1 MPTLRG
7 TLQRDADAIDA
18 TSASRWP
25 CLVDAV
31 DVVPRRYLNT
41 GFRVEATG
49 RDAELLRIL
58 KQRFGAGLVYEHAAS
73 SKPSKSNITGHFRAP
88 AFMDRGVTYFSI
100 DHVALGCVRR
110 GGVLYRIVGVRGLL
124 PQDMNF
130 HASGYEFVKVLGL
143 EAWVEDYLKNA
154 YCEVGVGGL
163 DKSKAVFEYRPKVFE
178 QGTGRRGG

>member
-1 MPTLRG
+1 MPTRRG

-25 CLVDAV
+25 CLVV

-58 KQRFGAGLVYEHAAS
+58 RERWGDELVFEHADS
-73 SKPSKSNITGHFRAP
+73 SRPGHIWGRFRAP
-88 AFMDRGVTYFSI
+88 DFMGRGVTYFDI

-110 GGVLYRIVGVRGLL
+110 RGVLHRIVGVRGLL
-124 PQDMNF
+124 PGDMNTN
-130 HASGYEFVKVLGL
+130 ASGYELVKVLGL
-143 EAWVEDYLKNA
+143 ETWVEEYRKNA
-154 YCEVGVGGL
+154 YCEKGVGGL
-163 DKSKAVFEYRPKVFE
+163 DKSEAVFDYRPNVFG
-178 QGTGRRGG
+178 QGAMRAL

>member
-1 MPTLRG
+1 MPTRRG
-7 TLQRDADAIDA
+7 TLQRDANAIDA
-18 TSASRWP
+18 TSACRWP

-58 KQRFGAGLVYEHAAS
+58 RERWGDGLVFEHADS
-73 SKPSKSNITGHFRAP
+73 SVPSHIAGRFWAP
-88 AFMDRGVTYFSI
+88 DFNGRGATYFSI

-130 HASGYEFVKVLGL
+130 HASGYEFVKALGL
-143 EAWVEDYLKNA
+143 ETWVEDYMRNA
-154 YCEVGVGGL
+154 YCEVGVGDL
-163 DKSKAVFEYRPKVFE
+163 DASEAVFDYRPNVFG
-178 QGTGRRGG
+178 QGAMRAI

>member
-1 MPTLRG
+1 MPTRRG
-7 TLQRDADAIDA
+7 TFQRDADAIDA

-58 KQRFGAGLVYEHAAS
+58 KERWGEKLEFVHAPS
-73 SKPSKSNITGHFRAP
+73 SKAGNIAGHFRAP
-88 AFMDRGVTYFSI
+88 DFMGRGETSFSI

-110 GGVLYRIVGVRGLL
+110 KGVLYRIVGFRGLL

-130 HASGYEFVKVLGL
+130 HASGYEFIKVLGL
-143 EAWVEDYLKNA
+143 EAWVAEYLRTA
-154 YCEVGVGGL
+154 YYKAGVGGV
-163 DKSKAVFEYRPKVFE
+163 DKSKAVFDYRP
-178 QGTGRRGG
+178 QPLARAMRRGA

>member
-58 KQRFGAGLVYEHAAS
+58 RKRWGADLVFEHAPS
-73 SKPSKSNITGHFRAP
+73 SNPGQSNIAGHFRAP

-110 GGVLYRIVGVRGLL
+110 KGVLYRIVGVRGLL
-124 PQDMNF
+124 PGDMNTF
-130 HASGYEFVKVLGL
+130 ASGYEFVKALGL
-143 EAWVEDYLKNA
+143 ETWVEEYRKNA
-154 YCEVGVGGL
+154 YCEAGVGGL
-163 DKSKAVFEYRPKVFE
+163 DKSKAVYGYRPDLSR
-178 QGTGRRGG
+178 QGAMRAI

>member
-18 TSASRWP
+18 TSASQWP
-25 CLVDAV
+25 CLVDTV
-31 DVVPRRYLNT
+31 DDVPRRHPNT

-49 RDAELLRIL
+49 RDAELLHIL
-58 KQRFGAGLVYEHAAS
+58 KKKWGAGLVFVHAPS
-73 SKPSKSNITGHFRAP
+73 SEPGGQAGIKGRFRAP
-88 AFMDRGVTYFSI
+88 NFMGHGETYFDL

-110 GGVLYRIVGVRGLL
+110 DGVLYRIVGVRGLL
-124 PQDMNF
+124 PGDMNQ

-143 EAWVEDYLKNA
+143 EAWVEEYRKNA

-163 DKSKAVFEYRPKVFE
+163 DKSKAVFNYRPKLFQ
-178 QGTGRRGG
+178 QGGMRPV

>member
-1 MPTLRG
+1 M
-7 TLQRDADAIDA
+7 
-18 TSASRWP
+18 ASRWP

-49 RDAELLRIL
+49 RDAKLLDIL
-58 KQRFGAGLVYEHAAS
+58 KGKWGADLVFEHAPS
-73 SKPSKSNITGHFRAP
+73 SKTGDFMGRFWAP
-88 AFMDRGVTYFSI
+88 DFMGRGATYLSI

-110 GGVLYRIVGVRGLL
+110 DGVLYRIVGVRGLL

-130 HASGYEFVKVLGL
+130 HASGYEFVKTLGL

-154 YCEVGVGGL
+154 YCEVGVGDL
-163 DKSKAVFEYRPKVFE
+163 DASEAVFDYRPNVFG
-178 QGTGRRGG
+178 QGDMRPV

>member
-1 MPTLRG
+1 MPTRRG

-58 KQRFGAGLVYEHAAS
+58 KVKWGAGLVFEHAPS
-73 SKPSKSNITGHFRAP
+73 SRAGHIQGQFRAP
-88 AFMDRGVTYFSI
+88 DFMGGGVTYFSI

-130 HASGYEFVKVLGL
+130 HASGYEFIKVLGL
-143 EAWVEDYLKNA
+143 ESWVEEYLRTA

-163 DKSKAVFEYRPKVFE
+163 DKSKAVFDYRPKLLA
-178 QGTGRRGG
+178 QKAKRRV

>member
-1 MPTLRG
+1 MPTRRG

-58 KQRFGAGLVYEHAAS
+58 RERWGEGLVFEHANS
-73 SKPSKSNITGHFRAP
+73 SARGHIEGRFWAP
-88 AFMDRGVTYFSI
+88 DFMDRGATYFSI

-124 PQDMNF
+124 PQDMNY

-143 EAWVEDYLKNA
+143 EAWVEDHLKNA
-154 YCEVGVGGL
+154 YCEVGVGDL
-163 DKSKAVFEYRPKVFE
+163 DASKAVFDYRPKLLA
-178 QGTGRRGG
+178 QKAKRRV

>member
-1 MPTLRG
+1 MRTRRG

-25 CLVDAV
+25 CRLDGVNA
-31 DVVPRRYLNT
+31 VPRRRSNT

-58 KQRFGAGLVYEHAAS
+58 KERWGEELVFEHSDS
-73 SKPSKSNITGHFRAP
+73 SEPGGICGRFRAP
-88 AFMDRGVTYFSI
+88 DFMDRGETYFSI

-130 HASGYEFVKVLGL
+130 HASGYEFVKALGL
-143 EAWVEDYLKNA
+143 EAWVEDYMRNA
-154 YCEVGVGGL
+154 YCEVGVGDL
-163 DKSKAVFEYRPKVFE
+163 DASEAVFDYRPKLFQ
-178 QGTGRRGG
+178 QGTMRPV

>member
-1 MPTLRG
+1 MPTRRG

-18 TSASRWP
+18 TSACRWP

-58 KQRFGAGLVYEHAAS
+58 RKRWGADLVFEHAPS
-73 SKPSKSNITGHFRAP
+73 SKPWKSSIEGRFRVP
-88 AFMDRGVTYFSI
+88 DFMGRGVTYFDI

-110 GGVLYRIVGVRGLL
+110 KGVLYRIVGVRGLL
-124 PQDMNF
+124 PGDMNTF
-130 HASGYEFVKVLGL
+130 ASGYEFVKALGL
-143 EAWVEDYLKNA
+143 EAWVEDYRKNA
-154 YCEVGVGGL
+154 YCEVGVGDL
-163 DKSKAVFEYRPKVFE
+163 DASEALFDYRPNVLG
-178 QGTGRRGG
+178 QGAMRRGG

>member
-1 MPTLRG
+1 MPTQRG

-18 TSASRWP
+18 TSASQWP

-58 KQRFGAGLVYEHAAS
+58 KGRWGEKLEFVHAPS
-73 SKPSKSNITGHFRAP
+73 SKAGNIAGHFRAP
-88 AFMDRGVTYFSI
+88 DFMGRGETSFSI

-110 GGVLYRIVGVRGLL
+110 ADGLYRIVAVRGLL
-124 PQDMNF
+124 PQAMNF
-130 HASGYEFVKVLGL
+130 HASGYEFIKVLGL
-143 EAWVEDYLKNA
+143 ESWVEEYLRTA
-154 YCEVGVGGL
+154 YYKVGVGGL
-163 DKSKAVFEYRPKVFE
+163 DKSRALFDYRPDAF
-178 QGTGRRGG
+178 RGGAMRPV

>member
-1 MPTLRG
+1 VRTRRG

-18 TSASRWP
+18 TSACRWP

-58 KQRFGAGLVYEHAAS
+58 RERWGEELVFEHSDS
-73 SKPSKSNITGHFRAP
+73 SVRGHINGRFRAP
-88 AFMDRGVTYFSI
+88 AFMDRGETYFSI

-110 GGVLYRIVGVRGLL
+110 DGVLYRIVGVRGLL
-124 PQDMNF
+124 PQDMNN
-130 HASGYEFVKVLGL
+130 HASGYEFIKVLGL
-143 EAWVEDYLKNA
+143 EAWVEEYRKNA
-154 YCEVGVGGL
+154 YCEVGVGDL
-163 DKSKAVFEYRPKVFE
+163 DASEAVFDYRP
-178 QGTGRRGG
+178 QPLARAAIRRGG

>member
-58 KQRFGAGLVYEHAAS
+58 KERWGEELVFEHSDS
-73 SKPSKSNITGHFRAP
+73 SRPGQSNIFGHFRAP
-88 AFMDRGVTYFSI
+88 AFMDRGETSFSI

-110 GGVLYRIVGVRGLL
+110 KGVLYRIVGVRGLL

-143 EAWVEDYLKNA
+143 EAWVEEYLRTPYYK
-154 YCEVGVGGL
+154 VGVGGL
-163 DKSKAVFEYRPKVFE
+163 DKSEAVFDYRPQVFQ
-178 QGTGRRGG
+178 QGGMRRGG

>member
-1 MPTLRG
+1 MPTRRG

-18 TSASRWP
+18 TSACRWP

-58 KQRFGAGLVYEHAAS
+58 RKRWGADLVFEHAPS
-73 SKPSKSNITGHFRAP
+73 SNPGQSNIAGHFRAP

-130 HASGYEFVKVLGL
+130 HASGYEFIKVLGL

-154 YCEVGVGGL
+154 YCEVGVGDL
-163 DKSKAVFEYRPKVFE
+163 DASEAVFDYRP
-178 QGTGRRGG
+178 QPLARAAIRRGG

>member
-1 MPTLRG
+1 MPTRRG

-18 TSASRWP
+18 TSASQWP

-49 RDAELLRIL
+49 RDAKLLDIL
-58 KQRFGAGLVYEHAAS
+58 KKKWGEGLVFEHADS
-73 SKPSKSNITGHFRAP
+73 SKTGDFMGRFRAP
-88 AFMDRGVTYFSI
+88 DFMGRGETSFSI

-110 GGVLYRIVGVRGLL
+110 KGVLYRIVAVRGLL
-124 PQDMNF
+124 PQAMNF
-130 HASGYEFVKVLGL
+130 HASGYEFIKVLGL
-143 EAWVEDYLKNA
+143 EAWVEEYRKNA

-163 DKSKAVFEYRPKVFE
+163 DKSKAVFEYRPNVFA
-178 QGTGRRGG
+178 QGTKRRGA

>member
-1 MPTLRG
+1 MPTRRG
-7 TLQRDADAIDA
+7 TFQRDADAIDA
-18 TSASRWP
+18 TSASQWP

-58 KQRFGAGLVYEHAAS
+58 KKKWGADLVFEHVDS
-73 SKPSKSNITGHFRAP
+73 SKPTNIRGHFRAP
-88 AFMDRGVTYFSI
+88 TFMGRGETYFSI

-110 GGVLYRIVGVRGLL
+110 DGVLYRIVGVRGLL

-130 HASGYEFVKVLGL
+130 YASGSEFVKVLGL
-143 EAWVEDYLKNA
+143 EAWVEDHLKNA
-154 YCEVGVGGL
+154 YCEVGVGDL
-163 DKSKAVFEYRPKVFE
+163 DASKAVFDYRPKLLA
-178 QGTGRRGG
+178 QKAKRRV